1 MNRKR
6 KAAAAAAVTAV
17 AAAGVMTH
25 AAFDSPVDL
34 TPEAAEALHW
44 DQGDQDGQEAEQKG
58 PLAKLRLRVL
68 TLPAAVRMLVGVPL
82 WLLGGV
88 LLSAVSVFWAGTA
101 PVLAGLVNW
110 LCLALV
116 LLGVFAASAK
126 AAFPKVS
133 VRRLLRLRN
142 AALLLTLGTVFWAA
156 DLALPTVWDGYSLTT
171 GTVWRVGAACALA
184 LVCGLELKHQGRQAA
199 KAVPAAD
206 RTEVER
212 AALALADTVCPP
224 RDV

>member
-1 MNRKR
+1 MDRK
-6 KAAAAAAVTAV
+6 KKAAAAAVTV
-17 AAAGVMTH
+17 AAAAGMMTH

-34 TPEAAEALHW
+34 APEAAEALHW
-44 DQGDQDGQEAEQKG
+44 DTGDQDGQEPEQKG
-58 PLAKLRLRVL
+58 PLAKLRLRIMA
-68 TLPAAVRMLVGVPL
+68 LPAAVRMLVGVPL

-88 LLSAVSVFWAGTA
+88 LISAASVFWAGTA
-101 PVLAGLVNW
+101 PVLAGLLNW

-126 AAFPKVS
+126 AAFPNVS

-142 AALLLTLGTVFWAA
+142 AALLLLLGTVFWAA
-156 DLALPTVWDGYSLTT
+156 DLALPTVWDGYSLAT

-184 LVCGLELKHQGRQAA
+184 LVCGLELKHQGRRAA
-199 KAVPAAD
+199 KAVPAAE

-224 RDV
+224 RDA

>member
-1 MNRKR
+1 MDRKQ
-6 KAAAAAAVTAV
+6 KAAAAAVTAAAV
-17 AAAGVMTH
+17 AGIAVG

-34 TPEAAEALHW
+34 APETAEALHL
-44 DQGDQDGQEAEQKG
+44 DLGDSGAQETARKG

-68 TLPAAVRMLVGVPL
+68 ALPAAVRMLVGVPL
-82 WLLGGV
+82 WLLGSV
-88 LLSAVSVFWAGTA
+88 LISAVSVFWAGA
-101 PVLAGLVNW
+101 SPLLAGLLNW

-116 LLGVFAASAK
+116 LLGVFTASAK
-126 AAFPKVS
+126 AAFPRVS
-133 VRRLLRLRN
+133 VRRLLRLRS
-142 AALLLTLGTVFWAA
+142 AALLLALGTAFWAA

-184 LVCGLELKHQGRQAA
+184 LVCCLELKHQGRRAVKAA
-199 KAVPAAD
+199 PAAE

-224 RDV
+224 RNR